1 MSSKL
6 PTFLHIPSPSLKAA
20 YPPQTNKA
28 GSGQG
33 RDSDNNNNWV
43 KVHQSQS
50 RLDETLPVPVDFS
63 VFLNQPINPFMD
75 SNPSSNS
82 NTQARTTMY
91 VQDSGVVMISTSG
104 LPRQPSKSKST
115 TTSSQSSRDSSTS
128 RTKPAQSGSSSN
140 GGDEID
146 DDWEVVYPDN

>member
-1 MSSKL
+1 MSKL
-6 PTFLHIPSPSLKAA
+6 PTFLHIPSPSAA
-20 YPPQTNKA
+20 YPPQTKKA

-33 RDSDNNNNWV
+33 RDDNNSNWV

-104 LPRQPSKSKST
+104 LPRQPSKSKSST
-115 TTSSQSSRDSSTS
+115 AASSSQSSRESSTS
-128 RTKPAQSGSSSN
+128 RTKPAQSNSN
-140 GGDEID
+140 GGGDEID